1 MKLLTLLLFF
11 LLCSLLSAKDIV
23 LNGKSDIQKQITF
36 ANANYIVKSDFDLR
50 GKTIYIPEGSKL
62 VFDAGS
68 LANGTIVG
76 TMTKLDYRGIIF
88 KDIKIKGSWNVPTIS
103 SSMFYEATKTNV
115 LKQVFALAHKNV
127 RNTIHIQQGVYRVTA
142 PASTKGALYVPSNT
156 TVELEGNI
164 LLEANDFPGCAVLY
178 IRDANDVV
186 VKGAG
191 KIIGDKN
198 THTGKQ
204 GEWGMGIQIIHGRNI
219 TICDLEISNCWG
231 DCIYIGGMSS
241 NVSIS
246 NCNLHHA
253 RRQGI
258 SVTYANKV
266 SINKCVIHDIAGT
279 APEYAIDF
287 EPNANCSVHNMTV
300 SNTEIYNCKGGII
313 AGIKGVTAEN
323 SSVGVI
329 SIKNCHV
336 HGLRTN
342 NTFRWHNCSNIQ
354 VSDCI
359 IDKSLK
365 ECTFKVDAKNVKY
378 KNIRKNE

>member
-323 SSVGVI
+323 ASVGVI
-329 SIKNCHV
+329 SIKTAMSMGCV
-336 HGLRTN
+336 QIIL
-342 NTFRWHNCSNIQ
+342 
-354 VSDCI
+354 SDGI
-359 IDKSLK
+359 IVLISKSQIVLSI
-365 ECTFKVDAKNVKY
+365 KV
-378 KNIRKNE
+378 

>member
-198 THTGKQ
+198 THTG
-204 GEWGMGIQIIHGRNI
+204 
-219 TICDLEISNCWG
+219 
-231 DCIYIGGMSS
+231 
-241 NVSIS
+241 
-246 NCNLHHA
+246 
-253 RRQGI
+253 
-258 SVTYANKV
+258 
-266 SINKCVIHDIAGT
+266 
-279 APEYAIDF
+279 
-287 EPNANCSVHNMTV
+287 
-300 SNTEIYNCKGGII
+300 
-313 AGIKGVTAEN
+313 
-323 SSVGVI
+323 
-329 SIKNCHV
+329 
-336 HGLRTN
+336 
-342 NTFRWHNCSNIQ
+342 
-354 VSDCI
+354 
-359 IDKSLK
+359 
-365 ECTFKVDAKNVKY
+365 
-378 KNIRKNE
+378 